1 MATRFYLPASAAST
15 PITPT
20 PDAAWEDTSILA
32 RAMTSTAVISDA
44 MATVSFSDA
53 DETNKD
59 ILFRQWISEPLTA
72 GQTITGSQALKA
84 QVRGSERL
92 SGNNLFLTLG
102 IRVIAANGTTV
113 QKVVLAPTRDDVELT
128 SPLATLTNRQF
139 TATSA
144 ATNYTTVEG
153 DRLCIELGTG
163 GDPIT
168 ANPHDSALRLGDA
181 AAVDLAENN
190 TATTDDN
197 PWAQLTDTLTFSAA
211 AVPTDIGAAFSAPEL
226 PEALMLP
233 Y

>member
-1 MATRFYLPASAAST
+1 MATRFYLPETAAST

-32 RAMTSTAVISDA
+32 RAMTSTASIADP
-44 MATVSFSDA
+44 MATVSFADA
-53 DETNKD
+53 DDTSKD

-72 GQTITGSQALKA
+72 GQTITGAQALKA
-84 QVRGSERL
+84 QARVSQAGTF
-92 SGNNLFLTLG
+92 NNMILTIG

-144 ATNYTTVEG
+144 ATNYTTVAG
-153 DRLCIELGTG
+153 DRLCIELGVG

-181 AAVDLAENN
+181 AAARFWS
-190 TATTDDN
+190 
-197 PWAQLTDTLTFSAA
+197 PSA
-211 AVPTDIGAAFSAPEL
+211 L
-226 PEALMLP
+226 
-233 Y
+233 